1 MAKTFAICTLGCKVN
16 TYESEAVA
24 EQFAEHG
31 YIREEF
37 SKVADVYI
45 INTCTVTHLGDRK
58 SRQMIR
64 RTKQKNPNAVLVVMG
79 CYSQVAPEA
88 VSEIPEVDIVFG
100 NDGKN
105 HVFSAVET
113 FLADREMKQKS
124 YVTDIGAV
132 KEFEHLTVT
141 GFDDRTR
148 AVLKVQDGCNN
159 FCSYCI
165 IPYARGRN
173 RSNPMDVCLKDAR
186 ALVKAGYSEIV
197 LTGIHL
203 GSYGKDTDGPY
214 LIDLLEE
221 MEQIEGIERI
231 RLGSLEP
238 TLFDSAFCTRLA
250 KLTKI
255 CRHFHLSLQSGCDE
269 TLVRMNRKYNTAD
282 YAAAVDRIR
291 AFFPEAAITT
301 DIMTGFPGET
311 EEEFEKTL
319 AFAEQIAFS
328 DAHIF
333 QYSVRKGTRAETM
346 KEQVSPD
353 IKEARSRR
361 LIALTTK
368 TRDDFLKKQIGKTVT
383 VLFERLHKETDGLYE
398 GKTDNYITVLAE
410 SKEDVSGMSKSVR
423 IDKIAGG
430 LAWGE
435 IVSETE

>member
-1 MAKTFAICTLGCKVN
+1 MAKTVAICTLGCKVN

-24 EQFAEHG
+24 EQFAKHG
-31 YIREEF
+31 YTRVEF
-37 SKVADVYI
+37 SDIADVYI

-64 RTKQKNPNAVLVVMG
+64 RTKQKNPDAVLVVMG

-88 VSEIPEVDIVFG
+88 VSDIPEVDIVFG
-100 NDGKN
+100 NNGKN
-105 HVFSAVET
+105 QVFSAVEA
-113 FLADREMKQKS
+113 FLADRDARQTS
-124 YVTDIGAV
+124 YVTDISAV
-132 KEFEHLTVT
+132 KEFEHLTVS

-173 RSNPMDVCLKDAR
+173 RSNPMNVCLKDAE
-186 ALVKAGYSEIV
+186 ALAKAGYTEIV

-203 GSYGKDTDGPY
+203 GSYGKDTGGPY
-214 LIDLLEE
+214 LIDLLEKLE
-221 MEQIEGIERI
+221 NMDGIERV

-238 TLFDSAFCTRLA
+238 TLFDEEFCMRLA

-269 TLVRMNRKYNTAD
+269 TLTRMNRKYNTSE
-282 YAAAVDRIR
+282 YAAAVNRIR
-291 AFFPEAAITT
+291 TFFPEAAVTT

-319 AFAEQIAFS
+319 AFAEKIAFS

-346 KEQVSPD
+346 KQQVSPD
-353 IKEARSRR
+353 VKEARSRR
-361 LIALTTK
+361 LIALTAK
-368 TRDDFLKKQIGKTVT
+368 TRDDFLEKQIGKNVF
-383 VLFERLHKETDGLYE
+383 VLFERLHKETEGLFE

-410 SKEDVSGMSKSVR
+410 SKEDVSGKIRKVR
-423 IDKIAGG
+423 IDKISDG
-430 LAWGE
+430 LAIGE